1 MENGKPKRS
10 FRAIS
15 QDTLVLIGMFRALD
29 APDKLLTKPEAH
41 AAIGRDPTGL
51 VGTALKH
58 VLHEHGM
65 LIEWDREKQGW
76 RQMQGADN
84 LVRRRTGL
92 IAVRHKA
99 HREAAKLSVI
109 DFTKLSDL
117 QKVETAAVA
126 SIIGAMAHL
135 TSTPSVKRI
144 EGAIQKADAA
154 GLPIGK
160 TLALFH
166 ETIGSK

>member
-1 MENGKPKRS
+1 MSEKPKNQ
-10 FRAIS
+10 FRPIS
-15 QDTLVLIGMFRALD
+15 QDTLVLIGMFRALNN
-29 APDKLLTKPEAH
+29 PEKLITKDEARR
-41 AAIGRDPTGL
+41 AIGRDPAGL

-58 VLHEHGM
+58 VLREHGI
-65 LIEWDREKQGW
+65 LVEWDRHKQGW
-76 RQMQGADN
+76 RRMEGNDN
-84 LVRRRTGL
+84 LLRRRSGIT
-92 IAVRHKA
+92 AVRHKT

-109 DFTKLSDL
+109 DFGKLSDP

-126 SIIGAMAHL
+126 SILGAMAHL
-135 TSTPSVKRI
+135 STTPSVKRI

-166 ETIGSK
+166 EHEEKS